1 LFTVV
6 TKIVTCADKSKKG
19 GKEMKSY
26 QLGTFLLRLMLGLTF
41 FIHGLGKFQSGI
53 DNTVGFFHSM
63 GIPAFFAY
71 AVAVIEFVGGAA
83 MILGFQTRL
92 IGVLFAI
99 VMIGAI
105 FTAKSGAGF
114 TGGYELEVSLFV
126 VSLHMILAGSGAY
139 ALDNRLQKPEEH
151 YS

>member
-1 LFTVV
+1 
-6 TKIVTCADKSKKG
+6 
-19 GKEMKSY
+19 
-26 QLGTFLLRLMLGLTF
+26 MLGLTF

-92 IGVLFAI
+92 VGVLFAI

-114 TGGYELEVSLFV
+114 TGGYELELALFV
-126 VSLHMILAGSGAY
+126 VSLHLILAGSGAY